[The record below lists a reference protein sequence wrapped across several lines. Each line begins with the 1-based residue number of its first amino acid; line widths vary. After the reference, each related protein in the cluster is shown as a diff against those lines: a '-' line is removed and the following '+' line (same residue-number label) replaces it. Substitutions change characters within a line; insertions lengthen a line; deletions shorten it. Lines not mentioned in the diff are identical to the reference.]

1 MKQIPVY
8 NHQMKEVEMI
18 AVPERMFGAKWNADL
33 VHQAV
38 VTQQANSRN
47 IVAHAKDRSE
57 VSGGGKKPWKQ
68 KGTGRSRH
76 GSIRSPLWI
85 GGGVTHGP
93 LKDKVYAKKINKKMK
108 NAALFCVLSRKFADN
123 QLLILDSFLSDN
135 AKALK
140 TKDAFLSIS
149 PITKNARALLVA
161 GLAHKAIHTALRN
174 VPKISC
180 ISSASLNVYDLL
192 NAHTVVFEKD
202 SITELVARYGKK
214 SPVSSE
220 ETK

>member
-1 MKQIPVY
+1 
-8 NHQMKEVEMI
+8 MKEVEKI

-76 GSIRSPLWI
+76 GSIRSPLWS

-108 NAALFCVLSRKFADN
+108 NAALFSVLSKKLADS
-123 QLLILDSFLSDN
+123 QLLVLDSFLSDK
-135 AKALK
+135 AKTLK
-140 TKDAFLSIS
+140 TKDALASIS
-149 PITKNARALLVA
+149 PVIKNTRALLIA
-161 GLAHKAIHTALRN
+161 GIAHKALHTALRN
-174 VPKISC
+174 IPKVSC
-180 ISSASLNVYDLL
+180 ISSASVNVYDVL

-202 SITELVARYGKK
+202 SITELVTRYSKK
-214 SPVSSE
+214 LPSAAD
-220 ETK
+220 TK